1 MYYCQVHVA
10 PAYSKFNA
18 FNFIDLD
25 VEYLLNFYDVN
36 PVNLSDFNF
45 NLPAELI
52 AQRPL
57 ADRDASRL
65 LLASRTSAHLED
77 HQFRELPE
85 ILRGDELIVFNNS
98 RVLPAR
104 LFGTRR
110 GLRSQ
115 TPGKDPRVQR
125 EYLSTEIEVL
135 LTRNLEGDAWEAL
148 VRPGR
153 KISIGERIVFGDG
166 ELECEVIARADFG
179 MRRLKFSVRDNSD
192 ESSVETNS
200 VTKLIERL
208 GHVPLPPYIRRA
220 DDPAD
225 RERYQTVFAKHTG
238 AVAAPTAGLHF
249 SSDTLARIRARGIE
263 TCELTLHVGLGT
275 FQPIHTERVEDHPI
289 HSESY
294 EISEATA
301 EKIRGAKSA
310 GRPILAVGTTVVRA
324 LEDAAAK
331 TAAQNSPSQIIQSGR
346 AEATI
351 FMYPGHHFHAVDQL
365 LTNFHL
371 PQSSLLVLVA
381 AFAGTERILHAY
393 EHAVRHAYRFYSYG
407 DCMLIR

>member
-1 MYYCQVHVA
+1 M
-10 PAYSKFNA
+10 
-18 FNFIDLD
+18 
-25 VEYLLNFYDVN
+25 
-36 PVNLSDFNF
+36 NLSDFNF
-45 NLPAELI
+45 NLPPELI

-65 LLASRTSAHLED
+65 MLASRTDAHLED
-77 HQFRELPE
+77 RRFRELSE

-104 LFGTRR
+104 LFGARR

-115 TPGKDPRVQR
+115 TPGKDPRLQR
-125 EYLSTEIEVL
+125 VYLSTEIEVL
-135 LTRNLEGDAWEAL
+135 LTRNLEGDTWEAL

-153 KISIGERIVFGDG
+153 KISIGERIVFGDE

-179 MRRLKFSVRDNSD
+179 TRRLKFSVLHKSD
-192 ESSVETNS
+192 EASTREKSVAE
-200 VTKLIERL
+200 LIERL

-249 SSDTLARIRARGIE
+249 SNETLDRIRARGIE

-301 EKIRGAKSA
+301 ERIRNAKFA

-331 TAAQNSPSQIIQSGR
+331 TAAQNKQSQIVQSGR

-351 FMYPGHHFHAVDQL
+351 FMYPGHHFRAVDQL

-393 EHAVRHAYRFYSYG
+393 EHAVRHGYRFYSYG